1 MREILV
7 TVEIGRNA
15 VETSVIEVDDDGRRT
30 LLHRTHAGRLGLL
43 QSLAAAEQ
51 DAKVDIGRISI
62 QSDVQ
67 LDMVRIRAA
76 LRGVSGEVV

>member
-30 LLHRTHAGRLGLL
+30 LRHRTHAGRPGLI

-51 DAKVDIGRISI
+51 DAKVDIRRISI

-76 LRGVSGEVV
+76 LRGVSVEVV